1 MLHSRETDHVFKM
14 HLVIGDKLQVINFLD
29 YVDAQES
36 NITCRFNIANK
47 NLNCKEALQTCY
59 FCCLPCDDR
68 KI

>member
-29 YVDAQES
+29 TVDAQES

-47 NLNCKEALQTCY
+47 NLNCKEAL
-59 FCCLPCDDR
+59 
-68 KI
+68 